1 MYAGAMKIDTTVVIP
16 VAAVVA
22 SVLLLM
28 SGKKRV
34 LEIIA
39 LVASG
44 VWLLVNLDI
53 VAWPL
58 EHRLATADTIIGVTL
73 LVTGVGVYLGTD
85 NKREITASTGL
96 AILGGVL
103 LVGAVNRLG

>member
-1 MYAGAMKIDTTVVIP
+1 MKIDTTVMIP

-34 LEIIA
+34 FEIIA
-39 LVASG
+39 LIASAA
-44 VWLLVNLDI
+44 WLLVNLGI
-53 VAWPL
+53 FAWPL
-58 EHRLATADTIIGVTL
+58 DHRFATADIVVGAVL
-73 LVTGVGVYLGTD
+73 LITGISVYLGTD
-85 NKREITASTGL
+85 NKREVTASTVL

-103 LVGAVNRLG
+103 LAGASGRLG